1 MKNIIIFA
9 SGKGSNTQNIID
21 YFRNTDTKISLIVSD
36 SPTSGIFDMAARE
49 QIPAVLV
56 DKETLIFD
64 EFINYLKGFNPSLIV
79 LAGFLKLIPIKMIN
93 AFKIVNIHP
102 SLLPKYGGK
111 GMHGENVHKAV
122 IEAKEKKTG
131 ITIHYV
137 NEKYD
142 EGEIIRQVTLK
153 LTKDITLEILQEKI
167 HHLEHLYY
175 PMVIDNI
182 INYNL

>member
-64 EFINYLKGFNPSLIV
+64 EFWLDRVLKV
-79 LAGFLKLIPIKMIN
+79 LW
-93 AFKIVNIHP
+93 
-102 SLLPKYGGK
+102 
-111 GMHGENVHKAV
+111 
-122 IEAKEKKTG
+122 
-131 ITIHYV
+131 
-137 NEKYD
+137 
-142 EGEIIRQVTLK
+142 
-153 LTKDITLEILQEKI
+153 
-167 HHLEHLYY
+167 
-175 PMVIDNI
+175 
-182 INYNL
+182 

>member
-131 ITIHYV
+131 ITIHHV
-137 NEKYD
+137 NDKYD
-142 EGEIIRQVTLK
+142 EGKHILQVTCKIKDTDTAETLK
-153 LTKDITLEILQEKI
+153 EKI
-167 HHLEHLYY
+167 K
-175 PMVIDNI
+175 
-182 INYNL
+182 